1 MNLFALVL
9 EDLGA
14 RRYHGVGDRLLLLL
28 WAVVESLGYRQ
39 LTVYWRVR
47 GLVRRLRG
55 SRDWGVMTRT
65 GFAGDPAPTP

>member
-1 MNLFALVL
+1 MPHNVALVL
-9 EDLGA
+9 
-14 RRYHGVGDRLLLLL
+14 
-28 WAVVESLGYRQ
+28 
-39 LTVYWRVR
+39 LTVYWRIR